1 MVKIIM
7 SIEPGKFAP
16 PEIGDE
22 DIIDGTIIETV
33 SDGNMEPVDKVRTTS
48 NDVSGSERY
57 RQKSIGLY
65 LLLPFIFLSVTLL
78 GGLRLASPDNAFVF
92 LKPALLCLIF
102 ALVLLVLF
110 IRGGLIAIDGW
121 ISEEFTILKNA
132 ANSLVLLTLFAAS
145 TQIFNSI
152 MPEQGLPFWIVAFC
166 FLWTLWNNL
175 FADFDNKKLLRSVA
189 ALFGFAFV
197 AKYLV
202 LANLTAPA
210 SESWLRGMIENPAQ
224 EAFTWI
230 LALPKYSAGT
240 GYIQFFTVLFYFL
253 GLFLLPQTT
262 RIKNTK
268 Q

>member
-1 MVKIIM
+1 MESAPSLDVEM
-7 SIEPGKFAP
+7 IEPFSDSGLQTGTHEESLSVGKSSSAADP
-16 PEIGDE
+16 
-22 DIIDGTIIETV
+22 
-33 SDGNMEPVDKVRTTS
+33 N
-48 NDVSGSERY
+48 
-57 RQKSIGLY
+57 RQRSIRLY
-65 LLLPFIFLSVTLL
+65 LLLPFIFLTVTLL
-78 GGLRLASPDNAFVF
+78 GGLRLASPGNEFVF

-110 IRGGLIAIDGW
+110 VHGGLISLNGW
-121 ISEEFTILKNA
+121 INEEFAILKNI
-132 ANSLVLLTLFAAS
+132 ANSIVLLTLFAAS
-145 TQIFNSI
+145 VQLFNSV

-175 FADFDNKKLLRSVA
+175 FADFDNKKLLRSIV

-197 AKYLV
+197 AKYLI

-210 SESWLRGMIENPAQ
+210 SESWLRGIIENPAQ

-240 GYIQFFTVLFYFL
+240 GYIQFFTVLLYFA

-262 RIKNTK
+262 RLIRTEK
-268 Q
+268 

>member
-1 MVKIIM
+1 MTSSKNHTPLLHDKVADVINV
-7 SIEPGKFAP
+7 
-16 PEIGDE
+16 
-22 DIIDGTIIETV
+22 V
-33 SDGNMEPVDKVRTTS
+33 SYTDLEPVKNCGASAADQ
-48 NDVSGSERY
+48 N
-57 RQKSIGLY
+57 RQKQFKLY
-65 LLLPFIFLSVTLL
+65 LLVPFIFLTVTLL
-78 GGLRLASPDNAFVF
+78 GGLRLASSDSSFVF

-110 IRGGLIAIDGW
+110 VRGGLIALDEWVNEQFPLLTNI
-121 ISEEFTILKNA
+121 
-132 ANSLVLLTLFAAS
+132 ANSAVLLTLFAAS
-145 TQIFNSI
+145 AQIFNSV
-152 MPEQGLPFWIVAFC
+152 MPEQGLPFWVVAFC

-175 FADFDNKKLLRSVA
+175 FADFDNKKFLRSIV

-230 LALPKYSAGT
+230 LALPKYSTGT
-240 GYIQFFTVLFYFL
+240 GYIQFFAVLLYFM

-262 RIKNTK
+262 RLLKTK
-268 Q
+268 